1 MPHSPTALA
10 GETTGHD
17 TIPVWSRSIG
27 SWKLSLARHPFAA
40 NELEDRY
47 DGAAGTWQAT
57 ISRLGFE
64 DAYAELVDRVVP
76 EVDDAAG
83 TGPLKV
89 LDAGIGTGAMAIAFA
104 SRCGHPV
111 DLVGVDLSSGM
122 LRQAGRNLKEL
133 GLAARLLQGDV
144 TGLPFADNTFDV
156 VLAAHVLEHMAAP
169 EAALA
174 GLCRVLRPG
183 GALIA
188 CVTRRS
194 SAGACVQLK
203 WRTHRV
209 DAETATGWFRRC
221 GMRGVRAVPLD
232 RGGSPPR
239 LSCGYVGCKAHED
252 LTRRGRA
259 DTGVRHRPDECKA
272 DPAACRVR
280 PAGPDVPPSQ
290 AAGSAGSCRRS

>member
-10 GETTGHD
+10 GETMGRD

-40 NELEDRY
+40 SELEDRY
-47 DGAAGTWQAT
+47 DKAADTWQAT

-64 DAYAELVDRVVP
+64 DAYAELVDRVAP

-111 DLVGVDLSSGM
+111 DIVGIDLSSEM
-122 LRQAGRNLKEL
+122 LRQAGGNLLEL
-133 GLAARLLQGDV
+133 NLAARLLLGDV
-144 TGLPFADNTFDV
+144 TDLPFADNTFDV
-156 VLAAHVLEHMAAP
+156 VLVAHVLEHMAVP
-169 EAALA
+169 EVALA
-174 GLCRVLRPG
+174 ELCRVLRPG

-194 SAGACVQLK
+194 SAGAYVQLK

-209 DAETATGWFRRC
+209 DAETAVGWFLRC
-221 GMRGVRAVPLD
+221 GIRCVRAVPLD
-232 RGGSPPR
+232 RGRSPR
-239 LSCGYVGCKAHED
+239 RFSCGYVGRKAHED
-252 LTRRGRA
+252 VARKGRSDTRVHHCPVKNQLPHLSNSGSLNMRGAPAPSPPPPVRA
-259 DTGVRHRPDECKA
+259 
-272 DPAACRVR
+272 
-280 PAGPDVPPSQ
+280 Q
-290 AAGSAGSCRRS
+290 

>member
-40 NELEDRY
+40 SELEDRY
-47 DGAAGTWQAT
+47 DKAANAWQAT

-64 DAYAELVDRVVP
+64 DAYAELADRVVP

-83 TGPLKV
+83 TGTLKV

-111 DLVGVDLSSGM
+111 DISGIDLSSGM
-122 LRQAGRNLKEL
+122 LRQAGRNLQEFN
-133 GLAARLLQGDV
+133 LAARLLQGDV
-144 TGLPFADNTFDV
+144 TDLPFADNTFDV
-156 VLAAHVLEHMAAP
+156 VLVAHVLEHMAVP

-174 GLCRVLRPG
+174 ELCRALKPG
-183 GALIA
+183 GVLIA

-194 SAGACVQLK
+194 PAGAYVQLK

-209 DAETATGWFRRC
+209 DAETAAGWFRTC

-232 RGGSPPR
+232 RGGSPR
-239 LSCGYVGCKAHED
+239 RFSCGYVGRKAHED
-252 LTRRGRA
+252 LARTGRA
-259 DTGVRHRPDECKA
+259 DT
-272 DPAACRVR
+272 
-280 PAGPDVPPSQ
+280 
-290 AAGSAGSCRRS
+290 